1 MSRER
6 IKQWHSLI
14 KAWMGVPVVAQQ
26 LANRTSTHENAGSI
40 PGLVQRVGDL
50 VLL

>member
-14 KAWMGVPVVAQQ
+14 KAWTGVPVVAQQ
-26 LANRTSTHENAGSI
+26 LANPTSIHENAGSI
-40 PGLVQRVGDL
+40 PSLFQQVKDP
-50 VLL
+50 VLP